1 LKDKGFFQI
10 DKMIIL
16 NKKSVLEAIFTN
28 FGIQYS
34 EENITKFKDF
44 IEPIS
49 QETLILPKIIS

>member
-1 LKDKGFFQI
+1 
-10 DKMIIL
+10 MIIL